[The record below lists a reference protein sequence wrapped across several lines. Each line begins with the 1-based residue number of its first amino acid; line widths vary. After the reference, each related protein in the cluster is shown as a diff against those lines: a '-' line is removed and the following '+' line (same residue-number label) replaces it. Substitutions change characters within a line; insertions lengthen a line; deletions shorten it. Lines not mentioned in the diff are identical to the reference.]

1 MKIEM
6 KLIASAALLT
16 TLISAPAVTA
26 KDGLYISGAIN
37 STTQESFSSRSTGSN
52 APNTGAAGG
61 PSGTV
66 VDKDTGVGFVGGIG
80 YKKQLTE
87 DFFASVEAFYSAED
101 ADTTTLNNVR
111 VNHVELNATYGAD
124 LRFGTNVTDKVSIY
138 GLAGITAH
146 DFDSSISYT
155 FAPPKD
161 NVSDEEWGFTYG
173 GGVEIAL
180 TDRLSTFGEFR
191 LVNDLDFD
199 TPVDRGGVS
208 NTEELDYTT
217 IRTGLRFSF

>member
-1 MKIEM
+1 MKTIF
-6 KLIASAALLT
+6 IATTALLASVIAGPT
-16 TLISAPAVTA
+16 CLASE
-26 KDGLYISGAIN
+26 GLYFSGAIN
-37 STTQESFSSRSTGSN
+37 STTQESFSSRNTGSN

-66 VDKDTGVGFVGGIG
+66 VDKDTGIGFVGGIG

-87 DFFASVEAFYSAED
+87 DFFASVEAFYSVED

-111 VNHVELNATYGAD
+111 INHVELNSTYGAD
-124 LRFGTNVTDKVSIY
+124 LRLGTKVTDKVSLY
-138 GLAGITAH
+138 GLAGMTAH
-146 DFDSSISYT
+146 DFDSAISYT

-161 NVSDEEWGFTYG
+161 NVSGEEWGFTYG

-199 TPVDRGGVS
+199 TPIDRGGVS
-208 NTEELDYTT
+208 NIEELDYTV